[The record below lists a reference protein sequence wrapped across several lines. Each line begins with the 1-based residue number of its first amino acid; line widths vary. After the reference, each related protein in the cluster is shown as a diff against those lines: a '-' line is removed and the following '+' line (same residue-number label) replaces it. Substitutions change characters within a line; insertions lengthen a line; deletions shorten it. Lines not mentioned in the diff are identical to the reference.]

1 MSDIVLTNE
10 MQALTKGRQFDPLTG
25 VIIHAGQDENG
36 NDKTYKVGTTS
47 GYVLEYDNPLATQET
62 AYSVLAALKARKWR
76 YQPFEASTAYTD
88 PAVEIGDNVT
98 VDGSPSVVMSYDINH
113 SRLMA
118 PTLKAPYDEEIDHEF
133 KYEPKA
139 VREFRRE
146 SASTRARLKIAN
158 DQILSEVT
166 RASAAEGELGSK
178 IDQRLDRITLSVSS
192 GRGTSTFSLMDGTTT
207 LDTKTLD
214 LSVKSVNI
222 SGLLTA
228 SQIAAKS
235 ITADK
240 IDITDLSAIGATI
253 GGWEIASTY
262 LAKETDTYRIRLNA
276 FTTPNAANNAISV
289 ATRASTSDSWAT
301 QFSVTNGGAVTCKNI
316 SIQGG
321 SISIGGNFSVDS
333 NGNLTANTGMFRG
346 NVSAANILSGTVGG
360 VNHGTFGGGGITPSS
375 LGTSQLTGGVN
386 TSLGYANY
394 SDDVFNNRTTADY
407 INVLNAYANTYRITG
422 ASVTVNQH
430 KHTVSVNGGTV
441 SIGQPDWVGS
451 GTTSFN
457 IADTTYY
464 QNGVSAARSEG
475 YSSGYHNG
483 SPNRVTGSTTI
494 GGQTFYSVQ
503 KNDGQT
509 VYVPG

>member
-10 MQALTKGRQFDPLTG
+10 MQALTKGRQFDTLTG

-36 NDKTYKVGTTS
+36 NDKTYKAGTTS

-133 KYEPKA
+133 KYEPRTT
-139 VREFRRE
+139 REFRRE
-146 SASTRARLKIAN
+146 SAYTRSRLSINQDEIRA
-158 DQILSEVT
+158 EVT
-166 RASAAEGELGSK
+166 RASGAEGEISSALSIQADRITSEVARASGAESRLGSL
-178 IDQRLDRITLSVSS
+178 IEQRLDRITLSVSS
-192 GRGTSTFSLMDGTTT
+192 GSGSSTFTLKDGSTT

-222 SGLLTA
+222 SGKLTA
-228 SQIAAKS
+228 SQIEV
-235 ITADK
+235 
-240 IDITDLSAIGATI
+240 TDLSAFGATI

-333 NGNLTANTGMFRG
+333 DGNLSANNGTFRG
-346 NVSAANILSGTVGG
+346 NVYAGNIQYGGNYGTM
-360 VNHGTFGGGGITPSS
+360 GGGGITPGSINTGS
-375 LGTSQLTGGVN
+375 GGQLDVSGVGGVSGGLHFTGMEN
-386 TSLGYANY
+386 QTYTAEWVCANHIVCYSGNISGKHYGYWA
-394 SDDVFNNRTTADY
+394 DDSA
-407 INVLNAYANTYRITG
+407 TYG
-422 ASVTVNQH
+422 ASW
-430 KHTVSVNGGTV
+430 KSKSIPSGVSVTRSNTTRIYV
-441 SIGQPDWVGS
+441 TTTS
-451 GTTSFN
+451 GTTGSAISTFDLSASF
-457 IADTTYY
+457 D
-464 QNGVSAARSEG
+464 
-475 YSSGYHNG
+475 
-483 SPNRVTGSTTI
+483 GSTTI
-494 GGQTFYSVQ
+494 Y
-503 KNDGQT
+503 
-509 VYVPG
+509 YVGR